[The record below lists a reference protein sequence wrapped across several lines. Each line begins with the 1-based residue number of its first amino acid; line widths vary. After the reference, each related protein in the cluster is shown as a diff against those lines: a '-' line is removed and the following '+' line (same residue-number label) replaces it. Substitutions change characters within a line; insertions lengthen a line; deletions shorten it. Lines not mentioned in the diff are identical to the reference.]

1 MRTLPLAL
9 RCYLG
14 VTCIALLALA
24 VLVGRTHPLVLAL
37 GLVPLGAL
45 PVAATALRQS
55 EQNLRRAKEDAA
67 VARRH
72 GEQLEQVLAVGQGL
86 QLPQTPVE
94 LLQAVAE
101 AAHALLGAS
110 AVAAYVPDAADE
122 TLLERVA
129 LAPLGATEVGPT
141 YASLP
146 SAPLPA
152 VQVTDQGRTLLVPL
166 VTQDARVAGL
176 LRLMGV
182 PPGQS
187 HAVLAFLARQAAG
200 ALQNAQLYE
209 RALAQAA
216 VDGLTD
222 LLNHRTFQAR
232 LVEEVARAWRG
243 GHPLALLMIDLDDFR
258 TINNTYGHQAG
269 DTALTAVATALRQT
283 MRASDVLARYGGDEF
298 AVILPET
305 TLDEALQVATRVHA
319 TITALTP
326 VERGACFRVD
336 ASVGVAA
343 LPLHAR
349 TPEGLIHAA
358 DQAAYAAKGAG
369 KGRVARPEEALLTL
383 DRDPAVL
390 ARQLAHANLATV
402 EALAAAVDAK
412 NPGTHGHSQR
422 VSAYAA
428 AIAQALQLPT
438 AAIARIRLA
447 GLVHD
452 VGKIGLPDAILTK
465 VGTLTPEEAALVR
478 RHPEIG
484 EQLLAAVPFL
494 REILPAVRH
503 HHERW
508 DGRGYPDGLVGAA
521 IPRDAA
527 ILMVADAFDVLTS
540 SRTDRPALP
549 LHEAHR
555 RLREESGTRFDPRI
569 VAAVEQALA
578 DGTLVP
584 LPSNGTMLLNRTLAA

>member
-1 MRTLPLAL
+1 M
-9 RCYLG
+9 
-14 VTCIALLALA
+14 V
-24 VLVGRTHPLVLAL
+24 
-37 GLVPLGAL
+37 
-45 PVAATALRQS
+45 
-55 EQNLRRAKEDAA
+55 
-67 VARRH
+67 
-72 GEQLEQVLAVGQGL
+72 
-86 QLPQTPVE
+86 
-94 LLQAVAE
+94 
-101 AAHALLGAS
+101 
-110 AVAAYVPDAADE
+110 
-122 TLLERVA
+122 
-129 LAPLGATEVGPT
+129 
-141 YASLP
+141 
-146 SAPLPA
+146 
-152 VQVTDQGRTLLVPL
+152 
-166 VTQDARVAGL
+166 
-176 LRLMGV
+176 
-182 PPGQS
+182 
-187 HAVLAFLARQAAG
+187 
-200 ALQNAQLYE
+200 
-209 RALAQAA
+209 
-216 VDGLTD
+216 
-222 LLNHRTFQAR
+222 
-232 LVEEVARAWRG
+232 
-243 GHPLALLMIDLDDFR
+243 DLDDFR

-269 DTALTAVATALRQT
+269 DTALTAVAAALRQT

-326 VERGACFRVD
+326 VERGACIRVG
-336 ASVGVAA
+336 ASIGVAA

-349 TPEGLIHAA
+349 TPEGLLHAA

-369 KGRVARPEEALLTL
+369 KGRVARPEEAVLTL
-383 DRDPAVL
+383 DRDPAILVK
-390 ARQLAHANLATV
+390 QLAHANLATI

-412 NPGTHGHSQR
+412 DPGTHGHSQR

-438 AAIARIRLA
+438 SAIARIRLA

-452 VGKIGLPDAILTK
+452 VGKISIPEAILTK
-465 VGTLTPEEAALVR
+465 AGPLTPEEGALVR
-478 RHPEIG
+478 QHPEIG

-527 ILMVADAFDVLTS
+527 ILAVADAFDVLTS
-540 SRTDRPALP
+540 SRTYRPALP

-569 VAAVEQALA
+569 VTAVEQALA

-584 LPSNGTMLLNRTLAA
+584 LPSSGTMLLNRTVAA

>member
-1 MRTLPLAL
+1 
-9 RCYLG
+9 
-14 VTCIALLALA
+14 
-24 VLVGRTHPLVLAL
+24 
-37 GLVPLGAL
+37 
-45 PVAATALRQS
+45 
-55 EQNLRRAKEDAA
+55 
-67 VARRH
+67 
-72 GEQLEQVLAVGQGL
+72 
-86 QLPQTPVE
+86 
-94 LLQAVAE
+94 
-101 AAHALLGAS
+101 
-110 AVAAYVPDAADE
+110 
-122 TLLERVA
+122 
-129 LAPLGATEVGPT
+129 
-141 YASLP
+141 
-146 SAPLPA
+146 
-152 VQVTDQGRTLLVPL
+152 
-166 VTQDARVAGL
+166 
-176 LRLMGV
+176 V

-187 HAVLAFLARQAAG
+187 HDVLALLASQAAS
-200 ALQNAQLYE
+200 ALQNAQLYA

-232 LVEEVARAWRG
+232 LAEEVARAWRG

-305 TLDEALQVATRVHA
+305 TLDEALQVATRVQA
-319 TITALTP
+319 TITTLTP
-326 VERGACFRVD
+326 VGRGACMRVG

-349 TPEGLIHAA
+349 TPEGLLHAA

-369 KGRVARPEEALLTL
+369 KGRIARPEDAVLTL

-390 ARQLAHANLATV
+390 VKQLAHANLATV

-412 NPGTHGHSQR
+412 DPGTHGHSQR

-438 AAIARIRLA
+438 PAIARIRLA

-452 VGKIGLPDAILTK
+452 VGKIGIPDTILSK
-465 VGTLTPEEAALVR
+465 AGTLTPEDAALVR

-484 EQLLAAVPFL
+484 EELLAAVPFL

-508 DGRGYPDGLVGAA
+508 DGHGYPDGLVGAA

-527 ILMVADAFDVLTS
+527 ILTVADAFDVLTS
-540 SRTDRPALP
+540 SCTDRPALP

-555 RLREESGTRFDPRI
+555 RLREESGTRFDSRI
-569 VAAVEQALA
+569 VVAVEQALA

-584 LPSNGTMLLNRTLAA
+584 LPSSATMLLNRTVAS